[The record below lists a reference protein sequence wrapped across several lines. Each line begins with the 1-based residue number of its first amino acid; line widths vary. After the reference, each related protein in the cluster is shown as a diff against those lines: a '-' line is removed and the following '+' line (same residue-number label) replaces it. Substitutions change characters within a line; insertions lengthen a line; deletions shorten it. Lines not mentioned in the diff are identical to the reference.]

1 MVDSSSEILY
11 ANEVQRSYM
20 NRCSECNAMFV
31 PDNEVNAYSFQ
42 NGPEA
47 AYHWAVG
54 AHTKLND
61 GKQPCK
67 HCGGIYSVRR
77 RS

>member
-1 MVDSSSEILY
+1 MV
-11 ANEVQRSYM
+11 
-20 NRCSECNAMFV
+20 RCSKCDAMFV
-31 PDNEVNAYSFQ
+31 PENEVNAYASQ
-42 NGPEA
+42 EGWEA

-61 GKQPCK
+61 GKQPCN

-77 RS
+77 SA

>member
-1 MVDSSSEILY
+1 
-11 ANEVQRSYM
+11 
-20 NRCSECNAMFV
+20 MFV
-31 PDNEVNAYSFQ
+31 PENEVNAYASQ
-42 NGPEA
+42 ENGDWEA

-61 GKQPCK
+61 GKQPCE

>member
-1 MVDSSSEILY
+1 MV
-11 ANEVQRSYM
+11 
-20 NRCSECNAMFV
+20 RCSKCDAMFV
-31 PDNEVNAYSFQ
+31 PENEVNAYASQ
-42 NGPEA
+42 ENGDWEA

-61 GKQPCK
+61 GKQPCN

-77 RS
+77 SA